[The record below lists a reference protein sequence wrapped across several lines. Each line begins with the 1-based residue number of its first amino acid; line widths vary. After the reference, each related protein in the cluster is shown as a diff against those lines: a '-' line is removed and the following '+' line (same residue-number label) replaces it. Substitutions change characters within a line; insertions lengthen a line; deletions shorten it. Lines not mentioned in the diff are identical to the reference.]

1 MKWLSLLVPVICG
14 TFYHLGQKKLRADL
28 SPFILFSIIYFISM
42 ALMFL
47 TGVIQSN
54 TSFLTSLRSLTV
66 GDWRDIALISLG
78 IIGIE
83 LGFLFVYRLG
93 LPLNSS
99 ALIVNGLMG
108 MSLLLI
114 GVFFTGEKINTTQ
127 FIGLAFTIIGMGL
140 VTFKGS

>member
-54 TSFLTSLRSLTV
+54 TSFLTSLRSLSV
-66 GDWRDIALISLG
+66 GDWRDIAFISLG

-114 GVFFTGEKINTTQ
+114 GVFFAGEKINTTQ